1 MPKRVLREIGRNP
14 SPFPRAREV
23 GSRLGG
29 AGTFGAS
36 GYAGQVSR
44 DLRSTEPHV
53 ITVPN
58 KAHTVRALYRDIFG
72 EICASLDRLSA
83 YIEVG
88 LLKGGEIDLHLR
100 CQGAR
105 YLCG

>member
-1 MPKRVLREIGRNP
+1 M
-14 SPFPRAREV
+14 RARYHEI
-23 GSRLGG
+23 SD
-29 AGTFGAS
+29 
-36 GYAGQVSR
+36 Q
-44 DLRSTEPHV
+44 RSAHV

-58 KAHTVRALYRDIFG
+58 KAHAVRAFYRDIFG

-88 LLKGGEIDLHLR
+88 LLKGGEIDVHLR
-100 CQGAR
+100 CHSAR